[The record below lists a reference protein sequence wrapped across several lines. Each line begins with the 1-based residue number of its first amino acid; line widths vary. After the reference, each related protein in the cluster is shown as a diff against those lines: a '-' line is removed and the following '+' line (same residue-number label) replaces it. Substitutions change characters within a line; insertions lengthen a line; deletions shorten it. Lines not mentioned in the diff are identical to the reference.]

1 MKKETYTYPHSS
13 FLSIEK
19 DMNIIINKMFEND
32 RLKKL
37 LYYNTKDCLN
47 KPKLTEEQTL
57 SLINKQIKMVPKLYV
72 DKSVLNYII
81 ISFDNFIESGNP
93 QFRDN
98 IIEFD
103 IICHFDQ
110 WQLKDFDLR
119 PYRIAAEIDS
129 MLDKQKL
136 TGIGLLEFYGAKEI
150 LLTDEFA
157 GLCLMYKTYHG
168 EEDKK
173 KMPNPADQEEFEQ
186 EYKEMIQAQKE
197 AEKDYPN
204 GLQASLIDRD

>member
-47 KPKLTEEQTL
+47 QPKLTEEQTL

-72 DKSVLNYII
+72 DKSILTYII
-81 ISFDNFIESGNP
+81 ISFDNFTPSENP
-93 QFRDN
+93 EFRDN

-110 WQLKDFDLR
+110 WQMNDFKLR
-119 PYRIAAEIDS
+119 PYRIAAEID
-129 MLDKQKL
+129 MLFNNQKL
-136 TGIGLLEFYGAKEI
+136 TGIGELQFLGANQI
-150 LLTDEFA
+150 ILTDEFA
-157 GLCLMYKTYHG
+157 GLCLMYQAIHG
-168 EEDKK
+168 GEDQKH
-173 KMPNPADQEEFEQ
+173 MPNPIEEMDFIADFDQIFN
-186 EYKEMIQAQKE
+186 QK
-197 AEKDYPN
+197 
-204 GLQASLIDRD
+204 

>member
-81 ISFDNFIESGNP
+81 ISFDNFTPSDNP
-93 QFRDN
+93 EFRDN
-98 IIEFD
+98 IVEFD

-110 WQLKDFDLR
+110 WQMNDFKLR
-119 PYRIAAEIDS
+119 PYRIAAEID
-129 MLDKQKL
+129 MLFNNQKM
-136 TGIGLLEFYGAKEI
+136 TGIGELQFLGANQVI
-150 LLTDEFA
+150 LTDEFA
-157 GLCLMYKTYHG
+157 GLCLMYQAVHG

-173 KMPNPADQEEFEQ
+173 YMPNPNE
-186 EYKEMIQAQKE
+186 
-197 AEKDYPN
+197 EKDFIVDFDQIFN
-204 GLQASLIDRD
+204 QK

>member
-81 ISFDNFIESGNP
+81 ISFDNFTPSANP
-93 QFRDN
+93 EFRDN
-98 IIEFD
+98 IVEFD

-110 WQLKDFDLR
+110 WQMNDFKLR
-119 PYRIAAEIDS
+119 PYRIAAEID
-129 MLDKQKL
+129 MLFNNQKM
-136 TGIGLLEFYGAKEI
+136 TGIGELQFLGANQVI
-150 LLTDEFA
+150 LTDEFA
-157 GLCLMYKTYHG
+157 GLCLMYQAVHG

-173 KMPNPADQEEFEQ
+173 YMPNPNEEKNFIADFDQIFN
-186 EYKEMIQAQKE
+186 QK
-197 AEKDYPN
+197 
-204 GLQASLIDRD
+204 